1 MGKASII
8 SEFAAT
14 CAHMAK
20 SDSFFIRATV
30 TAAGTSFNQAEI
42 DLGSFVNLGVKSST
56 LLRIHNIQADYKDD
70 SDPGAYIYYDG
81 GIPGAQVLWQ
91 LTTQSQSDMVYADD
105 KSYVSGGSMKQAS
118 TTGNLVQNSDD
129 TVNLNPQEWTQG
141 YLVGVD
147 TMFLG
152 AQSSGT
158 WDTGD
163 VRVDVVLEC
172 TLENATQASA
182 TALALSQQ

>member
-1 MGKASII
+1 MGKAIII
-8 SEFAAT
+8 SEFAAIGR
-14 CAHMAK
+14 HMAK

-30 TAAGTSFNQAEI
+30 TAAGTAFSQSEI

-56 LLRIHNIQADYKDD
+56 LLRIHNIQADYKDAD
-70 SDPGAYIYYDG
+70 DPGAYIYYDG

-91 LTTQSQSDMVYADD
+91 LCTQSQSDMVYAED
-105 KSYVSGGSMKQAS
+105 KSYISGGAMKQAS
-118 TTGNLVQNSDD
+118 TTGVLVQNADE
-129 TVNLNPQEWTQG
+129 TVNQNPQEWTQG

-147 TMFLG
+147 SLFLG